1 MDKGWLFALLKLKE
15 AAMQLSHDF
24 VYNYIVGIWIP
35 TKNMM
40 LEYQFQQSLNSSIY
54 KVFCKA

>member
-24 VYNYIVGIWIP
+24 VYNYIVGI
-35 TKNMM
+35 
-40 LEYQFQQSLNSSIY
+40 
-54 KVFCKA
+54 